1 MSAIFRRELRAYFT
15 GMTAYVFIAF
25 ILLFAGIYTM
35 AYNLNS
41 AYPNFEYVLESM
53 SIIFLIAIPILSMRV
68 IAEERR
74 QKTDQLL
81 YALPIGMTRVVLGKY
96 LAMIAVVAVP
106 CVIMAFYPLILTAFG
121 EVPLAT
127 AYGTLLAFF
136 LLSSALSA
144 IGLLISSL
152 TENQA
157 VAAGLCFVVMLLL
170 YFMGDLSSFVSDS
183 SGASLSALMVAVLLL
198 ALVIRLMTRSTPAA
212 ILTLVVGEA
221 LLLIF
226 GMLYPSS
233 FEGLFGRIM
242 NGLSVFERFYTF
254 VGGVFDLSAVLYDLS
269 VIGVSLF
276 LAVQSM
282 EERRWNG

>member
-1 MSAIFRRELRAYFT
+1 MNAIFRRELRAYFT
-15 GMTAYVFIAF
+15 SMTAYVFIAF
-25 ILLFAGIYTM
+25 ILLFSGIYTM

-41 AYPNFEYVLESM
+41 AYPNFEYVLQSM
-53 SIIFLIAIPILSMRV
+53 SVIFLIAIPILTMRV

-81 YALPIGMTRVVLGKY
+81 YALPIGMTRVVLGQ
-96 LAMIAVVAVP
+96 IPRHDHRGGHP
-106 CVIMAFYPLILTAFG
+106 CVIMAFYPLMLSAFG
-121 EVPLAT
+121 EVSLLT

-136 LLSSALSA
+136 LLSCTLSA

-183 SGASLSALMVAVLLL
+183 SSASLSALMVAVLLL
-198 ALVIRLMTRSTPAA
+198 ALGIRLLTRSTPAA
-212 ILTLVVGEA
+212 IITLVVGEA
-221 LLLIF
+221 LLLLF
-226 GMLYPSS
+226 GVLSPSS

-282 EERRWNG
+282 EKRRWNG

>member
-1 MSAIFRRELRAYFT
+1 MIAIFRRELRAYFT
-15 GMTAYVFIAF
+15 SMTAYVFIAF
-25 ILLFAGIYTM
+25 VLLFAGIYTM
-35 AYNLNS
+35 AYNLNA
-41 AYPNFEYVLESM
+41 AYPNFEYVLQNM
-53 SIIFLIAIPILSMRV
+53 TVIFLFAIPILSMRV

-96 LAMIAVVAVP
+96 LAMIVVVGIPCAV
-106 CVIMAFYPLILTAFG
+106 MAFYPLMLTAFG
-121 EVPLAT
+121 EVPLLT

-152 TENQA
+152 TDNQA

-170 YFMGDLSSFVSDS
+170 YFMSDLASFVSDS
-183 SGASLSALMVAVLLL
+183 SSASLLALMVAVLLL
-198 ALVIRLMTRSTPAA
+198 SLIIRLMTRSTPAA
-212 ILTLVVGEA
+212 LLFFVVVEA
-221 LLLIF
+221 LLLGF
-226 GMLYPSS
+226 SVVSPES
-233 FEGLFGRIM
+233 FEGLFGRVM
-242 NGLSVFERFYTF
+242 DGLSVFSRFYTF
-254 VGGVFDLSAVLYDLS
+254 VGGVFDLSAVLYDAS

-282 EERRWNG
+282 EKRRWNG